1 MKTALNAAV
10 ALMLAF
16 YLLAGNA
23 GAQSEPGS
31 ALPPEKAEGSPPA
44 SETAIQP
51 APGIIVTPPTPPPS
65 QMEPQSCPDTG
76 RKLELIG

>member
-1 MKTALNAAV
+1 MKTALNAVV
-10 ALMLAF
+10 ALMLPI

-31 ALPPEKAEGSPPA
+31 ALPPEKLEGSPPA

-51 APGIIVTPPTPPPS
+51 APGIIVTPPTPPS
-65 QMEPQSCPDTG
+65 QTQPQSCPDTG

>member
-10 ALMLAF
+10 ALILPL

-23 GAQSEPGS
+23 AAQSEPES
-31 ALPPEKAEGSPPA
+31 ALPPEKVEGSPPA
-44 SETAIQP
+44 PETAIQP
-51 APGIIVTPPTPPPS
+51 APGIIVTPPSPPPS
-65 QMEPQSCPDTG
+65 QTQPQSCPDTG